1 MSKLLIV
8 DDEPATVD
16 MLAIFLKMRG
26 YETVAAYS
34 GNDGL
39 LMVSVEN
46 PDLLILDLMM
56 PDLEGF
62 DVCQRLRENPQNARL
77 PILIVSAR
85 TDQDSINRA
94 MSLGAD
100 GYLTKPVDLK
110 LLHTEVQRLLEN
122 PPSHHAA
129 SSTS

>member
-1 MSKLLIV
+1 V

-16 MLAIFLKMRG
+16 MLTIYLKMRG

-39 LMVSVEN
+39 LMVEVEN

-56 PDLEGF
+56 PDIDGYE
-62 DVCQRLRENPQNARL
+62 VCSRIRGDGQYQSL

-85 TDQDSINRA
+85 TDQSSIKRA
-94 MSLGAD
+94 MELGAD

-110 LLHTEVQRLLEN
+110 MLQSEVERLLEN
-122 PPSHHAA
+122 PPVHHVSEERPT
-129 SSTS
+129 SST